1 MSREILGVD
10 IVYGLGWGDEGK
22 GKVSSCLA
30 RDGNYDFVCRWA
42 GGPNAGH
49 TVYVDGEKYKTHI
62 IPCGVF
68 FGIPSIIGPGC
79 VVNPEK
85 FFQELDYLDSHGFNV
100 KLVKISP
107 RAHVILDSHVRNDK
121 NKLASKLGTTGN
133 GIAPCYSAKAG
144 RTGVLAKDVI
154 PPAFLWDEELYGNI
168 LCEGAQGMW
177 LDMDWGQY
185 PYVTSSNTL
194 PYAACSL
201 GFPTSK
207 VREVIGVIKAYDTRS
222 GEDPLFPETLF
233 DNPELA
239 KIGDLGQEYGVTTG
253 RRRKVNWLN
262 FDLLKKAVDM
272 TGPTQI
278 IVNKVD
284 ILEELG
290 IYKLIEFDKELK
302 FNDWNDMSKYIS
314 EELVQKGVHSIWF
327 SRDPEEIM

>member
-10 IVYGLGWGDEGK
+10 IVYGLAWGDEGK

-49 TVYVDGEKYKTHI
+49 TVYVDGQKYKTHI

-79 VVNPEK
+79 VINPEK
-85 FFQELDYLDSHGFNV
+85 FFKELDYLDSHGFNT
-100 KLVKISP
+100 KLVKVSP
-107 RAHVILDSHVRNDK
+107 RAHVILETHVRNDK
-121 NKLASKLGTTGN
+121 KKLASKLGTTGN

-154 PPAFLWDEELYGNI
+154 PPAFLWDEELHGNI
-168 LCEGAQGMW
+168 LCEGAQGTW
-177 LDMDWGQY
+177 LDMDWGEY
-185 PYVTSSNTL
+185 PYVTSSTTL

-207 VREVIGVIKAYDTRS
+207 IREIIGVVKAYDTRS

-233 DNPELA
+233 DNPDLA
-239 KIGDLGQEYGVTTG
+239 KIGEIGQEFGVTTG

-262 FDLLKKAVDM
+262 FDLLKRAVDM

-284 ILEELG
+284 VLENLG
-290 IYKLIEFDKELK
+290 IYKLIEFEKHLDFSDWDK
-302 FNDWNDMSKYIS
+302 MSKYIS